1 MQGRNSHTLSCFS
14 NRTQGV
20 PVMTRVFSTLFRT
33 MLCVGIVSISAAAT
47 RAADIVDTAVGAG
60 QFNTLVA
67 AVKAA
72 ELVDTLKGE
81 GPFTVFAPTDE
92 AFAAIPKKDLEA
104 LLKPGA
110 KDKLTGI
117 LLYHV
122 VPGKVTAEQVVK
134 LNGATTAQGQRV
146 DIAIA
151 DDKVMVDKATVVK
164 TDIVCDNGVIHVID
178 AVILPESRTLP
189 EVATAAKSFG
199 TLLAAAKAAGMV
211 EALSGDEPLTVF
223 APTDEAFAKLP
234 AGTVANL
241 LKPENKDQLKAILA
255 YHVVPGRVYS
265 TDAVEAGTAKTLQG
279 GSVNI
284 VVDGDAAMVND
295 AKLLKTDIDASN
307 GVIHV
312 IDKVLLPKD
321 SAQSSAKPAADIQH
335 VSAPAPTCPSAARVS
350 HR

>member
-1 MQGRNSHTLSCFS
+1 
-14 NRTQGV
+14 
-20 PVMTRVFSTLFRT
+20 MTRVFSNLFRT
-33 MLCVGIVSISAAAT
+33 ILCVGIVSISATAT

-92 AFAAIPKKDLEA
+92 AFAAIPKKNLEA

-110 KDKLTGI
+110 KDQLTGI

-146 DIAIA
+146 DIAVA
-151 DDKVMVDKATVVK
+151 DDKVMVDKATIVK

-178 AVILPESRTLP
+178 AVILPESRNIP
-189 EVATAAKSFG
+189 EVSTAAKSFG
-199 TLLAAAKAAGMV
+199 TLLAAAKAAGLV
-211 EALSGDEPLTVF
+211 DALSGDDALTVF

-234 AGTVANL
+234 EGTVANL
-241 LKPENKDQLKAILA
+241 LKPENKEQLKAILT

-321 SAQSSAKPAADIQH
+321 AGQSSTKPASDIQH
-335 VSAPAPTCPSAARVS
+335 VSAPATTCPSAARVS